1 MTVMDNAYR
10 LKIKIG
16 DHEFEAEGPADA
28 VQKQFE
34 TFKELILSAPLSPVA
49 KPQDGLE
56 GQDEDA
62 DAEIKN
68 DLPSDVDSRL
78 GKIMRVNQRVVSLTA
93 RPGTVRDAII
103 LILYG
108 HKILRQ
114 SEEVTGGEIMDGLT
128 TTGGFSISRVD
139 RMLESLGRDGSVI
152 VIGERR
158 AKRYRLTNTGSNVAR
173 TVAQQVLSTV
183 A

>member
-1 MTVMDNAYR
+1 MDNPYR

-16 DHEFEAEGPADA
+16 PHEFEAEGQAEVVQEQFRVFKDLIMSTPTPAST
-28 VQKQFE
+28 QTQNEPEKQV
-34 TFKELILSAPLSPVA
+34 LDRHDQDS
-49 KPQDGLE
+49 KP
-56 GQDEDA
+56 
-62 DAEIKN
+62 
-68 DLPSDVDSRL
+68 DLPEVDSRL
-78 GKIMRVNQRVVSLTA
+78 DKIMRVNQRVVSLTA
-93 RPGTVRDAII
+93 RPSTARDAII

-114 SEEVTGGEIMDGLT
+114 SEEVTGGEVMDGLT
-128 TTGGFSISRVD
+128 VTGGFSISRVD

-158 AKRYRLTNTGSNVAR
+158 AKRYRLTNTGANTAR

-183 A
+183 F

>member
-1 MTVMDNAYR
+1 MDNPYR

-28 VQKQFE
+28 VQQQFSA
-34 TFKELILSAPLSPVA
+34 FKDLILSVPSIPVL
-49 KPQDGLE
+49 KPQNGKLPERDNV
-56 GQDEDA
+56 QDED
-62 DAEIKN
+62 IKN
-68 DLPSDVDSRL
+68 DLAEVDSRL
-78 GKIMRVNQRVVSLTA
+78 DKIMRVNQRVVSLTA
-93 RPGTVRDAII
+93 RPSTARDAII

-114 SEEVTGGEIMDGLT
+114 SDEVTGGEIMDGLT

-158 AKRYRLTNTGSNVAR
+158 AKRYRLTNTGINVAR